1 MDDFASL
8 IDSIRLDVN
17 RYLKKIPIPETPR
30 YLYDPIRYSLQN
42 EGKRFRPIL
51 THLSGRANNI
61 DSDALMN
68 LSLAVELLHNFTL
81 VHDDIM
87 DNDTIR
93 HGNQTI
99 HEKWDPSTA
108 ILAGDGIYTI
118 AQIILNEIPSN
129 GLLLSKYFN
138 KTTLE
143 ICEGQALDKEFENNN
158 AINREMYFD
167 MINKKTGS
175 LLGASAALPIIYNG
189 GSKELIS
196 VYEQFGR
203 NLGIG
208 FQIHDDLLE
217 IAGDTEIMGKS
228 LGSDIFQGKQTILVI
243 LARESYPNEWR
254 ELLDSSETKELV
266 KNIYSF
272 FKEKNILQKARSISD
287 SYFKTSLNYL
297 KKLDGISTDDLMQL
311 VHLIEKRTY

>member
-17 RYLKKIPIPETPR
+17 RFLKKIPIPETPS

-118 AQIILNEIPSN
+118 AQIILNQIPSN

-143 ICEGQALDKEFENNN
+143 ICEGQALDKEFENNH
-158 AINREMYFD
+158 AINREMYLD

-217 IAGDTEIMGKS
+217 ITADAKTMGKS
-228 LGSDIFQGKQTILVI
+228 LGSDIFEGKQTILVI

-254 ELLDSSETKELV
+254 ELLDSSDIDELME
-266 KNIYSF
+266 NIYLF
-272 FKEKNILQKARSISD
+272 FKEKNILQEARLISE

-297 KKLDGISTDDLMQL
+297 KKLDGIKIEEL
-311 VHLIEKRTY
+311 VKLVNLIEKRTY

>member
-1 MDDFASL
+1 VDDFASL
-8 IDSIRLDVN
+8 IDSIRLNVN
-17 RYLKKIPIPETPR
+17 RYLKKIPIPDAPR
-30 YLYDPIRYSLQN
+30 YLYDPIRYSIQN

-61 DSDALMN
+61 DSDALMS

-93 HGNQTI
+93 HGKQTI
-99 HEKWDPSTA
+99 HEKWDSSTA

-129 GLLLSKYFN
+129 GVLLSKYFN

-143 ICEGQALDKEFENNN
+143 ICEGQALDKEFENNHDVH
-158 AINREMYFD
+158 REMYFD

-175 LLGASAALPIIYNG
+175 LLGASAALPIIHNG
-189 GSKELIS
+189 GSKELVSI
-196 VYEQFGR
+196 YEQFGR
-203 NLGIG
+203 NLGMG

-217 IAGDTEIMGKS
+217 ITGDTETMGKS
-228 LGSDIFQGKQTILVI
+228 LGSDIFEGKQTIMVI
-243 LARESYPNEWR
+243 LARESYPDEWR
-254 ELLDSSETKELV
+254 DLLNISDTNELI
-266 KNIYSF
+266 KNIYTF
-272 FKEKNILQKARSISD
+272 FEAKNIIQETRSISD
-287 SYFKTSLNYL
+287 SYFKASLNYL
-297 KKLDGISTDDLMQL
+297 KKIDGISTEELKQL
-311 VHLIEKRTY
+311 VNLIEKRTY

>member
-143 ICEGQALDKEFENNN
+143 ICEGQALDKEFENNH
-158 AINREMYFD
+158 AINREMYLD

-297 KKLDGISTDDLMQL
+297 KKLDGISTDDLMKL

>member
-1 MDDFASL
+1 VDDFASL